1 MDSSLK
7 YSRNQRKTKE
17 TAFNKT
23 MKIFSRNLGSANVV
37 YLFLQEKNI

>member
-23 MKIFSRNLGSANVV
+23 MKIFFQKFR
-37 YLFLQEKNI
+37 